1 MTKSQFIEIVR
12 KELGLEDPAFAELA
26 TEAVLQTLHD
36 RLTEGQADHIET
48 HLPKE
53 LKPLWSRGLTDRLL
67 AMWRGPEKMTKRE
80 FLRRV
85 GRRAHLSD
93 ESRSHDLAQGVF
105 KALKK
110 QLPAKDAD
118 NVGGQLPRD
127 LKDLW
132 KAA

>member
-1 MTKSQFIEIVR
+1 MTKSQFINIVR
-12 KELGLEDPAFAELA
+12 KELGLKDPAYAELA

-36 RLTEGQADHIET
+36 RLTEGQAEHIAS

-53 LKPLWSRGLTDRLL
+53 LKALWSRGLTDKLV
-67 AMWRGPEKMTKRE
+67 AMWRGPEKMTKSE
-80 FLRRV
+80 FLKRV
-85 GRRAHLSD
+85 QHRAHLQDTGKS
-93 ESRSHDLAQGVF
+93 EDLTQGVF

-132 KAA
+132 KAT